1 MNIINL
7 RKNLRRSTVTRR
19 IADRRVVP
27 YEFGSPEWIE
37 NIQKNYLAWPK
48 TNRRTTERRSDDR
61 RSPDRRDQQATE
73 QSRTNQKYSRI
84 LLTSEERKL
93 IEDLYLSDIE

>member
-27 YEFGSPEWIE
+27 YEFGTPEWIDH
-37 NIQKNYLAWPK
+37 IKQNYLAWPK
-48 TNRRTTERRSDDR
+48 TNRRAMERRSDDR
-61 RSPDRRDQQATE
+61 RSPDRRDQHGSERNRTE
-73 QSRTNQKYSRI
+73 LKYSRI
-84 LLTSEERKL
+84 LLTTEERKL
-93 IEDLYLSDIE
+93 IEDLYLSDID

>member
-37 NIQKNYLAWPK
+37 NIKKNYLAWPK
-48 TNRRTTERRSDDR
+48 TNRRTMNRRSDDR
-61 RSPDRRDQQATE
+61 RSPDRRSQHSSE
-73 QSRTNQKYSRI
+73 QSRSERKYSRI

-93 IEDLYLSDIE
+93 IEDLYLNDIE

>member
-19 IADRRVVP
+19 ISDRRVIP

-37 NIQKNYLAWPK
+37 NIKNNYLAWPK
-48 TNRRTTERRSDDR
+48 TNRRAMERREDDR
-61 RSPDRRDQQATE
+61 RSPDRRDHQATE
-73 QSRTNQKYSRI
+73 RSRSEQKYSRI